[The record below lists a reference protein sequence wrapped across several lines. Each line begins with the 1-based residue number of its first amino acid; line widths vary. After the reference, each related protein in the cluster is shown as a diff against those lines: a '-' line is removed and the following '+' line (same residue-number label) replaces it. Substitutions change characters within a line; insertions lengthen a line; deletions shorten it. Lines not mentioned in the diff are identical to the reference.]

1 MVPLRFFFKERTMS
15 SQAQVQAN
23 AIPTD
28 EKGYFDLHVS
38 GIGYLNRIREV
49 KPRKGQTFLACS
61 ISAMRGDPM
70 DVEYTKFDL
79 RVTGSEAKRIVA
91 MLRPEVD
98 AKKAVILSFRI
109 GDIYPEVFTYERGVK
124 QGQQG
129 VVIKGRLLKINFARI
144 DGQIVELPKTEEP
157 AQAEAA
163 AG

>member
-1 MVPLRFFFKERTMS
+1 MS
-15 SQAQVQAN
+15 EFQAQVAK
-23 AIPTD
+23 AVPTD
-28 EKGYFDLHVS
+28 DKGYFDLHVS

-49 KPRKGQTFLACS
+49 KPRKGHPFLACS

-98 AKKAVILSFRI
+98 AKKAVIIGFKL
-109 GDIYPEVFTYERGVK
+109 GDIYPEAFTYDRGERK
-124 QGQQG
+124 GQQG
-129 VVIKGRLLKINFARI
+129 LVIKGRLLKINFAKI
-144 DGQIVELPKTEEP
+144 DGRTVPLPKSEGP

>member
-1 MVPLRFFFKERTMS
+1 MS
-15 SQAQVQAN
+15 N
-23 AIPTD
+23 HIHTD

-38 GIGYLNRIREV
+38 GIGYLNRIRWV
-49 KPRKGQTFLACS
+49 KPRKGEAYLACS
-61 ISAMRGDPM
+61 ISAIRGDPM

-98 AKKAVILSFRI
+98 AKKAVIIGFKL

-129 VVIKGRLLKINFARI
+129 VVIKGRLLKINFAKV
-144 DGQIVELPKTEEP
+144 DGKTVPLPKTEEP
-157 AQAEAA
+157 AQAQAV